1 MDDVDVRADGLTAQV
16 RTGRDLSLP
25 VRAALSIVAAVVF
38 LVALGLTTSGLYATG
53 NLLNL
58 GQVVSILGIVTIG
71 QMIVMVGGGLDLSV
85 GATAGL
91 AFFAIASVSHGEN
104 ARILPALLVT
114 FGLAIAIGLLNA
126 FLVVQRDIPPFV
138 ATLGTL
144 IVIKGVVSAWSHG
157 VFQGSVPAGLRGIST
172 HHVGPISLSLVVLLI
187 VSLLSAFA
195 LGQTVFGQHLYAT
208 GLNELAAA
216 YAGVRIGL
224 VRSATYVI
232 SAVLAALAGLL
243 LGAYTG
249 FVDPTAGLSLNLESV
264 AAAVVGGV
272 SLLGGRGR
280 TLNAVLGAVL
290 MTVVLNVG
298 LLHGLSGQSQFI
310 LTGVVLLLAALLYG
324 VRGRRR
330 T

>member
-1 MDDVDVRADGLTAQV
+1 MDDVDVRADDPTTQA
-16 RTGRDLSLP
+16 RAGRELS
-25 VRAALSIVAAVVF
+25 VAARLGVAAVAFV
-38 LVALGLTTSGLYATG
+38 VVAAALGLTTSGLYASG

-58 GQVVSILGIVTIG
+58 GQVISILGVVTIG

-91 AFFAIASVSHGEN
+91 AFFAVASVSHGAN
-104 ARILPALLVT
+104 GRILPALLVT
-114 FGLAIAIGLLNA
+114 FGLAILIGLLNA
-126 FLVVQRDIPPFV
+126 FLVVQRNIPPFV

-157 VFQGSVPAGLRGIST
+157 VFQGSVPDGLRGIST
-172 HHVGPISLSLVVLLI
+172 RHVGPVSLSVLVLVLVAL
-187 VSLLSAFA
+187 VSGFVLAR
-195 LGQTVFGQHLYAT
+195 TVFGQQLYAT
-208 GLNELAAA
+208 GLNDRAAA
-216 YAGVRIGL
+216 YAGVRVGL

-272 SLLGGRGR
+272 SLVGGRGR
-280 TLNAVLGAVL
+280 TVNAVLGAVL
-290 MTVVLNVG
+290 MTLVLNVG

-324 VRGRRR
+324 VRGRRA
-330 T
+330 

>member
-1 MDDVDVRADGLTAQV
+1 MSDVDVHTDGP
-16 RTGRDLSLP
+16 RTGARAGGRLSLRTRGTLT
-25 VRAALSIVAAVVF
+25 VLAAVAT
-38 LVALGLTTSGLYATG
+38 LVVLGVTTPGIYASG

-58 GQVVSILGIVTIG
+58 GQVISILGVVTIG

-91 AFFAIASVSHGEN
+91 AFFATASVSKGEDG
-104 ARILPALLVT
+104 RILPALFVT
-114 FGLAIAIGLLNA
+114 FALAIVIGLVNG
-126 FLVVQRDIPPFV
+126 FLVVQRNIPAFV

-144 IVIKGVVSAWSHG
+144 IVINGVVSAWSHG
-157 VFQGSVPAGLRGIST
+157 VFQGSVPEGLRGLST
-172 HHVGPISLSLVVLLI
+172 HHLGPISLSLAVL
-187 VSLLSAFA
+187 VAVMLLAGLL
-195 LGQTVFGQHLYAT
+195 LGWTVFGQHLYAT
-208 GLNELAAA
+208 GLNDRAAT
-216 YAGVRIGL
+216 YAGVRVGR
-224 VRSATYVI
+224 VRATTYVI

-272 SLLGGRGR
+272 SLFGGRGR
-280 TLNAVLGAVL
+280 TLNAALGAAL

-298 LLHGLSGQSQFI
+298 LLQGLSGQSQSI

-324 VRGRRR
+324 VRGSRA
-330 T
+330 